1 MDSLA
6 SQGMTDVSKD
16 FPRAVPSPGGLR
28 GKAERGKSVCG
39 QWALPSPGGSG
50 EYVTLI
56 SQASNSLARNKHEKC
71 SFRDNARKFE
81 VKQVQGMEGEMSG
94 EGETKGALP
103 LMVPLPRH

>member
-1 MDSLA
+1 MNGSFAWRLK
-6 SQGMTDVSKD
+6 GK
-16 FPRAVPSPGGLR
+16 GGTREVGVRQWVISFAWRLR
-28 GKAERGKSVCG
+28 RICY
-39 QWALPSPGGSG
+39 LN
-50 EYVTLI
+50 I
-56 SQASNSLARNKHEKC
+56 QASNSLARNKHEKC

>member
-6 SQGMTDVSKD
+6 SQGMTDVSGD
-16 FPRAVPSPGGLR
+16 FPRAV
-28 GKAERGKSVCG
+28 
-39 QWALPSPGGSG
+39 PSPGGSG